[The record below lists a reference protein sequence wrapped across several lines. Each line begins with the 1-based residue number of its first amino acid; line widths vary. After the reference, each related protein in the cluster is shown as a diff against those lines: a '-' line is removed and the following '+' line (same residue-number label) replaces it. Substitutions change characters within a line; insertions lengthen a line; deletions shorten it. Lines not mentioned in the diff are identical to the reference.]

1 MRTLEVQVG
10 VGRLEGGEL
19 TLVSA
24 TVDTGAAYCV
34 MPESLLRGLGLA
46 PAEYHTVTGKDGG
59 KTQCG
64 YGMARLGI
72 DGREYPCPVLF
83 GPEGQYVLGKI
94 GLQIFNLK
102 IDSGYDKLIAR
113 SMRLTAVNGRE
124 GALTLKEKPLK
135 RNFEPQWVKN
145 FLGPAKNRRKM
156 NPVLAWLLISAKIV
170 VFALFYGGSRDA
182 WADYTTGELYPVD
195 EW

>member
-1 MRTLEVQVG
+1 MG

-19 TLVSA
+19 TPVPA
-24 TVDTGAAYCV
+24 TVDTGAAHCV
-34 MPESLLRGLGLA
+34 MPESLLRGLGLV
-46 PAEYHTVTGKDGG
+46 PAEYHTVTGKDGS
-59 KTQCG
+59 KAQCG

-72 DGREYPCPVLF
+72 GGREYPCPVLF

-94 GLQIFNLK
+94 GLQIFNLQ
-102 IDSGYDKLIAR
+102 IDSGYDELIAR
-113 SMRLTAVNGRE
+113 PMRLTAVNGRN
-124 GALTLKEKPLK
+124 GDLALKEKPLK
-135 RNFEPQWVKN
+135 RSFEPQWVKN

-170 VFALFYGGSRDA
+170 VFSLRYGGSRDA
-182 WADYTTGELYPVD
+182 WIDYATGELYPVE